1 MVFDDPYQLSKK
13 ATETLETIFAPM
25 LQQCGAVP
33 VLLQTP
39 ANKHTHSIPELT
51 ATSRA
56 GLFDYKARL
65 DAALPQS
72 QAARVAPV
80 GDVFLAVRE
89 DRPDLWTALFNSDG
103 KSFSALGASLQ
114 ACVLHRVI
122 FKSVP
127 PEGRELASF
136 VPLSDKANDDQGA
149 IKYLRRVVER
159 FVLQEGIGK
168 GLSINPMIAG
178 KDRTAPQARWEFLK
192 RKKRTVIANRTDE
205 DYANFNKV
213 VIPKSEPHRA
223 AILKALQG
231 HFLFGD
237 LGPNSLKDLVGVMK
251 PRSVAPGNDVITQGA
266 LGEEFFVLVEG
277 VCEVLI
283 EGVGKVHQYDNLGA
297 FGELALMYSSPRAAT
312 IRATTKS
319 ELYTLDL
326 RTFRFV
332 LTQASA
338 FMDRVKF
345 LRKLA
350 FLEPLGDNKVT
361 QIARALTEETYR
373 DGTYIIRQ
381 GDMGDAFY
389 IIGKGKVKCTASKED
404 GTESDLITLET
415 GDYFGE
421 MALMLDE
428 PRHANCIAEGD
439 VTCLKLSKNDFLNM
453 FGPLQALLEKQMRLR
468 ILKSVPLLSILSND
482 ELAKV
487 AKAMRV
493 QMFNPGAPIIKE
505 GESGSR
511 FYIINDGT
519 VKVTKKIDGKEKEL
533 AVLRENDYFGE
544 RALIKNEPRKAS
556 VTASTAVELLVLE
569 QKWFQQLLLPSA
581 QGSIEEEMARR
592 ENAKA
597 SKPAG
602 GGQGAAGGG
611 GADASV
617 AARTIASAKA
627 ARPNIPFEQ
636 LKLMKIIGTGTFGRV
651 KLVQHVASKRVLALK
666 CMSKAQIVSKHQ
678 EKNVMN
684 EKNILD
690 ECAHPFILDQV
701 ATYQNADELFI
712 LMEIIQGGELW
723 TYIYEKTD
731 VIPRGP
737 MGGFVEPVAQ
747 FYAACVVSAFG
758 YIHSLG
764 VAYRDLKPENL
775 LMDSTGY
782 IKIIDFGFAK
792 HIPFMKKGKLQ
803 QKKLYLVR
811 DARVLVT
818 RAGAVQGPR
827 QVGGLL
833 GARVPR
839 LRAARRAHAF
849 PTRQPPGSL

>member
-389 IIGKGKVKCTASKED
+389 IIETGKVKCTVTKSKGSEASEV
-404 GTESDLITLET
+404 DLVTLEA
-415 GDYFGE
+415 GENFGE
-421 MALMLDE
+421 MALMLDGR
-428 PRHANCIAEGD
+428 RHANCIAFGSD
-439 VTCLKLSKNDFLNM
+439 VTCLKLPKNKFVNM
-453 FGPLQALLEKQMRLR
+453 FGPLQAMFERQMRMR
-468 ILKSVPLLSILSND
+468 ILRSVPLLSILSID
-482 ELAKV
+482 ELSKV
-487 AKAMRV
+487 AEIVDVQRV
-493 QMFNPGAPIIKE
+493 DPGTRIIKE
-505 GESGSR
+505 GDYGIF
-511 FYIINDGT
+511 FYIVNAGT
-519 VKVTKKIDGKEKEL
+519 VKVTQRRFGRNKEL
-533 AVLRENDYFGE
+533 ALLRENDYFGE

-556 VTASTAVELLVLE
+556 VTAVTTVELLVLE
-569 QKWFQQLLLPSA
+569 QKLFQQLILPSA
-581 QGSIEEEMARR
+581 QGNIEELMAQRGKEANARR
-592 ENAKA
+592 EMEA
-597 SKPAG
+597 SLRVHKKK
-602 GGQGAAGGG
+602 
-611 GADASV
+611 SV
-617 AARTIASAKA
+617 SFGNDP
-627 ARPNIPFEQ
+627 ARPRIPFEE
-636 LKLMKIIGTGTFGRV
+636 LRLVKKIGAGTFGRV
-651 KLVQHVASKRVLALK
+651 KLVHHRTSNRVLALK

-690 ECAHPFILDQV
+690 ECAHPFILEQI
-701 ATYQNADELFI
+701 ATYQNAAELFI
-712 LMEIIQGGELW
+712 LMELIQGGELW
-723 TYIYEKTD
+723 TYMYEKTD
-731 VIPRGP
+731 LIPRGP
-737 MGGFVEPVAQ
+737 MGGFTEPTAH
-747 FYAACVVSAFG
+747 FYSGCLVSALG